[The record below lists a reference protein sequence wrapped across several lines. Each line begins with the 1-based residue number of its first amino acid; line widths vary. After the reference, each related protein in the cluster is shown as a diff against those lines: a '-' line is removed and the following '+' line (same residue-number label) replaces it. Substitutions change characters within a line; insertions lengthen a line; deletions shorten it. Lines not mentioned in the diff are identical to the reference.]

1 MSLQLSMTF
10 KKHIW
15 STPSEF
21 KDLSGAREI
30 AIDLETRDDGIAQ
43 GLGAGWA
50 LKKGNIIG
58 FAVAVEGWQGYFPFG
73 HFGGGNMIP
82 DQVKAYIKQVCELPC
97 PKIFHNAQYDVGW
110 LLSEGYTVNGT
121 IIDTMIAAA
130 LVDENRFSYSLN
142 ALSVDYLGEIKAETD
157 LKEAAAAHGVDA
169 KRDMWKLPAE
179 HVGYYAEQDAR
190 LTLLLWQRF
199 KQEIQQQ
206 SLMTVWELE
215 SELLPILI
223 KMSQRGVRVEVEQA
237 ESLKAEMIQQEKK
250 LLLDIKKLAGIEVD
264 IWKARNIALAF
275 DKLKIDY
282 PRTEKTKEPS
292 FTQNWLFNSSH
303 KIAKLILQA
312 RELNKFHNTFLSSIM
327 KYQHNGRIH
336 GEIQQLRSEN
346 GGTVSGR
353 LSMSNPNLQQVPAR
367 NKEFGPKIRSLFIPE
382 ENCVWGSFDYSQQEP
397 RMTVHYAASVGDG
410 YDGANE
416 LVEAYKVAEADF
428 HQEVADLVGIERTQA
443 KTIGLGL
450 MYGMGKNKLANSLG
464 VNVDEAN
471 LLINKY
477 NKNVPFV
484 KQLSDRCMKTAQDKG
499 VIRTKRGRK
508 CRFEMWETRDFGL
521 HVAEKYENAV
531 AKYGADNIK
540 RAYTYKALNRL
551 IQGSSADQ
559 TKQAM
564 IDCYKAG
571 YLPSLQIHDELCFN
585 LEKDKIEEQK
595 KAIKKIMEECLEFK
609 VPFTV
614 DCEIGNSWGNL
625 K

>member
-30 AIDLETRDDGIAQ
+30 AIDLETRDDGIAE

-110 LLSEGYTVNGT
+110 LLSEGYTVNGP

-142 ALSVDYLGEIKAETD
+142 ALSVDFLGEIKAETD

-206 SLMTVWELE
+206 SLTTVWDLE

-223 KMSQRGVRVEVEQA
+223 KMRQRGVRVQVEQA
-237 ESLKAEMIQQEKK
+237 ESLKVEMLQQEKK
-250 LLLDIKKLAGIEVD
+250 LLLDIKKLVGIEVD

-275 DKLKIDY
+275 DKLRIDY

-292 FTQNWLFNSSH
+292 FTQNWLFNSPH
-303 KIAKLILQA
+303 KIAKLILKA

-327 KYQHNGRIH
+327 KYQQNGRIH

-397 RMTVHYAASVGDG
+397 RMTVHYAASVGEG

-416 LVEAYKVAEADF
+416 LVQAYKDKEADF

-464 VNVDEAN
+464 VNIDEAN
-471 LLINKY
+471 ILINKY

-484 KQLSDRCMKTAQDKG
+484 KQLS
-499 VIRTKRGRK
+499 
-508 CRFEMWETRDFGL
+508 E
-521 HVAEKYENAV
+521 
-531 AKYGADNIK
+531 
-540 RAYTYKALNRL
+540 
-551 IQGSSADQ
+551 
-559 TKQAM
+559 
-564 IDCYKAG
+564 
-571 YLPSLQIHDELCFN
+571 
-585 LEKDKIEEQK
+585 
-595 KAIKKIMEECLEFK
+595 
-609 VPFTV
+609 
-614 DCEIGNSWGNL
+614 
-625 K
+625 